1 MNKNEMIIEVI
12 NLYDE
17 NERLKNEIDR
27 VTYYESATNS
37 EQTEKNHISYIDH
50 LMIEQGKKEVL
61 KKVLYYT
68 WKCVNVSYD
77 EENDIY
83 KVTSY
88 KEWLEEKMNRNNLPD
103 KMSLDD
109 FRTYFRKE
117 LQEMYEKEKEEAIRN
132 KKAEREENE

>member
-17 NERLKNEIDR
+17 NERLKNEINILIGEND
-27 VTYYESATNS
+27 SIS
-37 EQTEKNHISYIDH
+37 EPKGKNDISYMDK
-50 LMIEQGKKEVL
+50 LMIEQGKEEVL
-61 KKVLYYT
+61 KKVLCYT
-68 WKCVNVSYD
+68 WRCVNASYD
-77 EENDIY
+77 EETNTY

-88 KEWLEEKMNRNNLPD
+88 KEWLKEKMNRNNLPD

-132 KKAEREENE
+132 KKAKREENE